1 MKISIVTACYNS
13 EQTIERTIQS
23 VLAQTYTN
31 IEYIIIDG
39 GSKDKTLEI
48 INQYANKISRIV
60 SEKDGGI
67 YDALNKGIANS
78 TGDFIGFLHA
88 DDAFASNDVITQIA
102 NLAQNSDA
110 VYADLQYV
118 SATGKVIRHWNSG
131 LFLPKLLKRGWMPP
145 HPTLYVKRTLYSQI
159 GGFDLSYKIASDYDF
174 MLRLLSVD
182 KLQVAYLSQVTVLMM
197 VGGASNKS
205 LKNIIKKSKEDYRAL
220 KSNKIGGFG
229 ALFFKNFG
237 KIGQFLKKNQLVKPS
252 PSLELLFIHIF
263 WQMK

>member
-13 EQTIERTIQS
+13 EKTIERTIQS
-23 VLAQTYTN
+23 VLAQTYSN

-48 INQYANKISRIV
+48 INQYANKISRVV

-88 DDAFASNDVITQIA
+88 DDAFASNNVIAQIA
-102 NLAQNSDA
+102 HLAQNADA

-118 SATGKVIRHWNSG
+118 SATGKVIRHWKSG
-131 LFLPKLLKRGWMPP
+131 LFSPKLLKRGWMPP

-174 MLRLLSVD
+174 MLRLLSLDNLRVS
-182 KLQVAYLSQVTVLMM
+182 YLPQVTVLMM

-205 LKNIIKKSKEDYRAL
+205 LKNILQKSKEDYRAL
-220 KSNKIGGFG
+220 KSNKIGGFA

-237 KIGQFLKKNQLVKPS
+237 KIGQFLK
-252 PSLELLFIHIF
+252 
-263 WQMK
+263 